1 MSRNAVAAFAVLV
14 AAGFAGCAATARA
27 QTPPH
32 GASSVQAHVQT
43 AAPFGCKP

>member
-27 QTPPH
+27 QTQPH
-32 GASSVQAHVQT
+32 GAHNA
-43 AAPFGCKP
+43 AAPVPAATQVVRKD

>member
-27 QTPPH
+27 QTPTH
-32 GASSVQAHVQT
+32 GADSAVAHVQP
-43 AAPFGCKP
+43 AQVVRKD